1 MARQLFALGSLL
13 AAKRWIAVTSAVGW
27 SMLKGQGPHQVPTGS
42 TFAPRRVPGMDRD
55 SPTEA
60 QRRCRVSPQGLGTE
74 WVRHPRLGSSRPR
87 WRTEDEEAH
96 RRSRGPEASSR
107 VRTEACLRAPRT
119 RSGSSLGPGV
129 VVTLRDKARATLE
142 WARHHASVSGSAF
155 DIFTGTKTGEGPTL
169 DRGDGD
175 SSGILWEPNSRSV
188 PTQFRPRRSRGG
200 ASPPAWRTESRR
212 ADDAD
217 SSRNSVGTAPD
228 PRQRQPGRAVP
239 AVQRCP
245 GPP

>member
-1 MARQLFALGSLL
+1 
-13 AAKRWIAVTSAVGW
+13 
-27 SMLKGQGPHQVPTGS
+27 MLKGQGPHQVPTGS

-55 SPTEA
+55 SPT
-60 QRRCRVSPQGLGTE
+60 RRREDAESRRRGGGPSG
-74 WVRHPRLGSSRPR
+74 VRHPRLGSSRPR

-129 VVTLRDKARATLE
+129 VVTLRDRARATLE

-169 DRGDGD
+169 DSGDGD

-188 PTQFRPRRSRGG
+188 PTHSSDRAAPAGERARPLGGPNPGGQTTPIPPGTRWELLRIRDSGNPAGLSPLCSVARDRR
-200 ASPPAWRTESRR
+200 
-212 ADDAD
+212 D
-217 SSRNSVGTAPD
+217 
-228 PRQRQPGRAVP
+228 
-239 AVQRCP
+239 
-245 GPP
+245 